1 MDPAYLDFRFNL
13 PITVFFEVEVP
24 KGPTPAQGLFKCRCI
39 ADQLTPAQPMSTPG
53 TGRPNGATLLTK
65 KARRSVSSDG
75 PHSAKWTG

>member
-53 TGRPNGATLLTK
+53 TGRPKRNGPAYEK
-65 KARRSVSSDG
+65 SPPER
-75 PHSAKWTG
+75 